1 MIDAISL
8 FSSLQD
14 ATSETTTSILGVQE
28 IHQTKH
34 YIILLATKHIMSLWH
49 FGFIIVRSVRC
60 ASDLVNDKWWKL
72 SFPLNEIIRNSKVNH
87 PCLILDSLCTLYGV
101 KSDVQKIRIYAID
114 QDLH

>member
-49 FGFIIVRSVRC
+49 FGFIIVRSV
-60 ASDLVNDKWWKL
+60 
-72 SFPLNEIIRNSKVNH
+72 
-87 PCLILDSLCTLYGV
+87 
-101 KSDVQKIRIYAID
+101 
-114 QDLH
+114 